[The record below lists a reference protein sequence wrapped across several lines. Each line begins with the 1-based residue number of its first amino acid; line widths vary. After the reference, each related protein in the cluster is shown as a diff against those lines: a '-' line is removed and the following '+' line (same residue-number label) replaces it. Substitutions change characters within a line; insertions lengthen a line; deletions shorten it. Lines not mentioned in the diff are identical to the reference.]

1 MLNYVEQVTRGREEE
16 KMTETERLIGLEDA
30 YGARIYSTL
39 PIVFKEANGAILT
52 DVEGIEYIDAYSAYS
67 ANISHRDPRLIC
79 AVMGQYMT
87 GLALTARCVHHNRLG
102 PWMERVC
109 KLTGMDRVIPKNGG
123 VEADEA
129 AWKAMLRYGVRKM
142 GIENGNQRIVVMKGA
157 FSGRTLTALSAM
169 DNEKYRKDFGPMSP
183 VFVPVEFGNLIALIH
198 ALRDENVVG
207 VFMEPWLGEGG
218 VIPAPRGYLVAVVK
232 EAHKMGKIVV
242 FDEIQ
247 TGLGRTGKLFAWQ
260 HDGGKAKPDG
270 ICLGKALSG
279 GMFPMSAFLGTEDLM
294 SVFDPGSDGSTYGGN
309 PVACAASMAALDII
323 EQDDLVE
330 KSRDM
335 GERAL
340 NFFRT
345 NLEQIPGVVDI
356 RGGGLFIGIQLDRP
370 VAPVCE
376 MLLQKYHVVC
386 LDTHKDVLR
395 FAPPLC
401 ITEYQFQKVISK
413 IVEAIETFLA

>member
-1 MLNYVEQVTRGREEE
+1 
-16 KMTETERLIGLEDA
+16 MTETEQLVGLEDA
-30 YGARIYSTL
+30 YGAHIYSTL
-39 PIVFKEANGAILT
+39 PVVFKEANGAILI
-52 DVEGIEYIDAYSAYS
+52 DVEGQEFLDAYSAYS
-67 ANISHRDPRLIC
+67 ANICHKDPRLIC

-102 PWMERVC
+102 PWMEKVC

-142 GIENGNQRIVVMKGA
+142 GIENGKQKIVVMKGA
-157 FSGRTLTALSAM
+157 FSGRTLTALAAM
-169 DNEKYRKDFGPMSP
+169 DNEKYRKDFGPMSQ
-183 VFVPVEFGNLIALIH
+183 VFVPVEFGSLNMLEEMFE
-198 ALRDENVVG
+198 DKNVVG

-218 VIPAPRGYLVAVVK
+218 VVPAPRGYLASVMK
-232 EAHKMGKIVV
+232 LAHQFGKIVV

-247 TGLGRTGKLFAWQ
+247 TGLGRTGRLFAWQ
-260 HDGGKAKPDG
+260 HDGDEAKPDG

-279 GMFPMSAFLGTEDLM
+279 GMFPVSAFLGTEKLM

-309 PVACAASMAALDII
+309 PVACVVSMVALDII
-323 EQDDLVE
+323 EQDGLVA

-335 GERAL
+335 GNLAL
-340 NFFRT
+340 ELFGSSLRRCS
-345 NLEQIPGVVDI
+345 GVVDI
-356 RGGGLFIGIQLDRP
+356 RGRGLFIGIQLDRP

-376 MLLQKYHVVC
+376 LLLRKYHIVC

-401 ITEYQFQKVISK
+401 ITPQQFHKAVDGI
-413 IVEAIETFLA
+413 IEAIQSFLS

>member
-1 MLNYVEQVTRGREEE
+1 
-16 KMTETERLIGLEDA
+16 MTETERLIELEDA

-52 DVEGIEYIDAYSAYS
+52 DVEGVEYIDAYSAYS
-67 ANISHRDPRLIC
+67 ANICHKDPRLIC

-142 GIENGNQRIVVMKGA
+142 GIENGKQKIVVMKGA
-157 FSGRTLTALSAM
+157 FSGRTLTALAAM
-169 DNEKYRKDFGPMSP
+169 DNEKYRKDFGPMSQ
-183 VFVPVEFGNLIALIH
+183 VFVPVEFGSLDVLEEMFK
-198 ALRDENVVG
+198 DENVVG

-218 VIPAPRGYLVAVVK
+218 VIPAPRGYLTSVVK
-232 EAHKMGKIVV
+232 LMHQNGKIVV

-260 HDGGKAKPDG
+260 HDGEEAKPDG

-294 SVFDPGSDGSTYGGN
+294 SVFNPGSDGSTYGGN
-309 PVACAASMAALDII
+309 PIACVASMAALDII
-323 EQDDLVE
+323 EQDGLVK

-335 GERAL
+335 GSSAL
-340 NFFRT
+340 EFFGTSLRR
-345 NLEQIPGVVDI
+345 ISGVVDI

-376 MLLQKYHVVC
+376 LLLQKYHIVC

-401 ITEYQFQKVISK
+401 ITPQQFHKAVDG
-413 IVEAIETFLA
+413 IVEAIQTFLA